1 MSHRGPD
8 GGPVPIY
15 IAGDEG
21 LEASGPSPSP
31 VDPEQARIAAAEW
44 ARWESNLGAGNGLC
58 SPARSARESG
68 LIIDSPSKRARVGT
82 EGDGQN
88 NFEDDERMLF
98 GPEEGRQEGSPV
110 PTEAGS
116 SVATERADSIEGTAP
131 FVGSF
136 DPEARA
142 PRTPPAAESSPAPND
157 FASILNLQM
166 SKVMIEVTS
175 NINKQISVEMEKVM
189 TAFSTSASEQ
199 NQKVEELKD
208 TVTVVERKVDIKLK
222 NYEKNLKL
230 IEAKSE
236 KRAKDQ
242 KVEFQQQIDKMNENV
257 KSLREDLEKKG
268 NSSSSRPSTDPLM
281 QNDPWARANS
291 ARTELRSGPPP
302 RVDEPSSRSSDSR
315 TPTFKSYTPK
325 ALHLKGW
332 SLFKDSRGLNSNDAK
347 ALGGRIVDHLPADLR
362 AMIAAVRAP
371 YVLNHRIVQE
381 LTVADWALCMK
392 MKEAINDI
400 IVTKN
405 IHTMGSDNN
414 IRCIVAPSPE
424 LASRNRT
431 VARALGTLEKHL
443 TYDFLLFVKTDWKAA
458 TVYKLDNLDS
468 SSPVHTIIGKIR
480 GSEWA
485 WLGEP
490 LTLCFP
496 SVEFESLVG
505 DTAAAMAE

>member
-15 IAGDEG
+15 IAADEG
-21 LEASGPSPSP
+21 LEESGPPPSP

-44 ARWESNLGAGNGLC
+44 ARWESNLGAGHGLC
-58 SPARSARESG
+58 SPARSARETG
-68 LIIDSPSKRARVGT
+68 LIDSPSKRARVGP
-82 EGDGQN
+82 EGGELN
-88 NFEDDERMLF
+88 EIEIEDDEAMLF

-116 SVATERADSIEGTAP
+116 CVPTERAESIGETAP
-131 FVGSF
+131 FASSF

-142 PRTPPAAESSPAPND
+142 PRTPPLAESRPAPND
-157 FASILNLQM
+157 FASILNHQM

-208 TVTVVERKVDIKLK
+208 AVTVVERKVDTKLK
-222 NYEKNLKL
+222 IYEKNLKL
-230 IEAKSE
+230 TEAKSD

-257 KSLREDLEKKG
+257 KSLREDLEKKC
-268 NSSSSRPSTDPLM
+268 NSSSPRPSVDPLM
-281 QNDPWARANS
+281 HNDPWARASS
-291 ARTELRSGPPP
+291 ARTERT
-302 RVDEPSSRSSDSR
+302 DELGAKASSRPSSSGAA
-315 TPTFKSYTPK
+315 TAKNYTPK

-347 ALGGRIVDHLPADLR
+347 ALGARIVNLLPSDLR
-362 AMIAAVRAP
+362 DKIAAVRAP
-371 YVLNHRIVQE
+371 YVLNHRIVLE
-381 LTVADWALCMK
+381 LTIADWALCMK
-392 MKEAINDI
+392 MKETINDI

-424 LASRNRT
+424 LASRNRM
-431 VARALGTLEKHL
+431 VARALGSLEKHL
-443 TYDFLLFVKTDWKAA
+443 TDDFLLFVKTDWKAA
-458 TVYKLDNLDS
+458 TIYKIDNLNS
-468 SSPVHTIIGKIR
+468 SYPVHTIIGKLR

-496 SVEFESLVG
+496 SVELESLVS